1 MIGWLRDI
9 DGPKGTPG
17 DVPERVKAL
26 IDTSRW
32 QVLRLRMAEG
42 ERQMMIDRSQSK
54 CDNNTRPHTET
65 KG

>member
-1 MIGWLRDI
+1 MNWPK
-9 DGPKGTPG
+9 DGPVGTPG
-17 DVPERVKAL
+17 DVPSRVKAL

-42 ERQMMIDRSQSK
+42 ERQRLDISQSK